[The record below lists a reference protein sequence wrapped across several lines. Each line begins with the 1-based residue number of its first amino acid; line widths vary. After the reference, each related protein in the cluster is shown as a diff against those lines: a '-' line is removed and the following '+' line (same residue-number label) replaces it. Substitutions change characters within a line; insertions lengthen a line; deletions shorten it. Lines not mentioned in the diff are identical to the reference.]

1 MQEQLSLAAP
11 GFDPGAQGLPW
22 YRMVLSQNRVYLL
35 SVFFLTIPLIYG
47 VGTAPWRYAA
57 LVACCLS
64 TATFYLGTVLV
75 TGWGFWAR
83 TAWLGAMTVS
93 VVGVSVVAA
102 DLGPLGYYSTYV
114 LVAAALLLPWRMSRY
129 LIVVVGVGGIV
140 AGMNTEAAPMPAIMA
155 ATGTVVALSIA
166 QGLENRRITAAL
178 DRAEQR
184 TAVLAVAAERERIG
198 RDLHDILGH
207 SLTAIAVRADLAARL
222 VDRDSARAVTEIEAL
237 AAIARQAL
245 ADVRATASGMREVRL
260 ATEVAAARSVL
271 GAAGIEC
278 RAPNAIGALSDA
290 DSELLGY
297 VVREAVTNVVR
308 HSGANVCVLTLDQDA
323 TGHTR
328 LAVSDDGKGF
338 TGRRGGG
345 LTGLAQRVEEAG
357 GELELDGDAR
367 GTRLEVTLPGS
378 ARDSGSRSLSRV
390 DATPPTMTSTPEGE
404 R

>member
-1 MQEQLSLAAP
+1 MQDQPSLAAP
-11 GFDPGAQGLPW
+11 GHDPEVLGLPW
-22 YRMVLSQNRVYLL
+22 YRVLMSQNRVYLL
-35 SVFFLTIPLIYG
+35 SVFFLAIPLIYG
-47 VGTAPWRYAA
+47 VGISPWRYAA

-75 TGWGFWAR
+75 TDRGFGGR
-83 TAWLGAMTVS
+83 VAWLVGMVFSVAGIS
-93 VVGVSVVAA
+93 VVTA
-102 DLGPLGYYSTYV
+102 DLAPLGYYSTYV
-114 LVAAALLLPWRMSRY
+114 MVAAALLLPWRMSRF

-140 AGMNTEAAPMPAIMA
+140 AGMNTVAAPMPAIMA
-155 ATGTVVALSIA
+155 AMGTIVALSVA
-166 QGLENRRITAAL
+166 QGLETRRIAEAL

-222 VDRDSARAVTEIEAL
+222 VDRDPTTAVAEIEAL

-260 ATEVAAARSVL
+260 ATELAAARSVL

-308 HSGANVCVLTLDQDA
+308 HSGANVCVLTLEQDA
-323 TGHTR
+323 TGTTR
-328 LAVSDDGKGF
+328 LSVSDDGKGF

-345 LTGLAQRVEEAG
+345 LTGLAERVEEAG
-357 GELELDGDAR
+357 GELALAGDGS
-367 GTRLEVTLPGS
+367 GTRLVVTVPGS
-378 ARDSGSRSLSRV
+378 PGGSASDSRLRV
-390 DATPPTMTSTPEGE
+390 DAATSAITSTPEGE